1 MQKNIINIAPAV
13 EETPRA
19 KRVAAYARVSCG
31 KDTMLHS
38 LAAQIDYYRNYI
50 RMNPEW
56 RFAGVYADE
65 AKTGTKDNREQ
76 FQQLLSECRSG
87 NIDMVITKSIS
98 RFARNTVTLLKTVRE
113 LQSLGVDVFFEEQ
126 NIYTLSADGEVMLT
140 LLASFSQAESLSV
153 SDNCKWRI
161 RKGFEE
167 GRASTCTMLG
177 YRLIDGE
184 ITLVEEEAETAKRIF
199 DMYLSGY
206 GLQKIANTLNEEG
219 TYSIYGNEWH
229 ISTIRKVLAN
239 EKYCGDLLLQKSY
252 RENHITK
259 KMLPNNGELPQY
271 FVEDDHPAVV
281 SREIFTAVQ
290 KELKRRADEK
300 TPSYGSTSIFTG
312 KIRCSC
318 CGKNYRRKTTPYNI
332 VWCCSTYNS
341 KGKKHCP
348 DSKAIPE
355 ETLKLAAAT
364 ILNTDGFSEADF
376 EAQIRFI
383 EAHPD
388 NLLRFLFEDGST
400 ADYVWKDRSRSESWT
415 DEMKETARQRTMER
429 NAAHGK

>member
-1 MQKNIINIAPAV
+1 MQKNIINITPSATD
-13 EETPRA
+13 TPRM

-50 RMNPEW
+50 MMNPEW

-76 FQQLLSECRSG
+76 FQLLLSECRSG

-98 RFARNTVTLLKTVRE
+98 RFARNTVTLLETVRE

-140 LLASFSQAESLSV
+140 LLASFAQAESLSC

-177 YRLIDGE
+177 YRLVDGE
-184 ITLVEEEAETAKRIF
+184 ITLVEEEAKTARRMF
-199 DMYLSGY
+199 DLYLAGH
-206 GLQKIANTLNEEG
+206 GLQKIANILNEEG
-219 TYSIYGNEWH
+219 LYSIFGNEWH
-229 ISTIRKVLAN
+229 ASTVRKVLTN
-239 EKYCGDLLLQKSY
+239 EKYCGDLLLQKTY

-259 KMLPNNGELPQY
+259 KMRPNTGELPQY

-281 SREIFTAVQ
+281 SRQTFMAVQ
-290 KELKRRADEK
+290 DELKRRAEENEK
-300 TPSYGSTSIFTG
+300 PVGSTSAFTA
-312 KIRCSC
+312 KIRCAC
-318 CGKNYRRKTTPYNI
+318 CGKNYRRKTTPHNI

-341 KGKKHCP
+341 KGKKYCP
-348 DSKAIPE
+348 DSKVIPE
-355 ETLKLAAAT
+355 ETLKRAAAEIMRADT
-364 ILNTDGFSEADF
+364 FSDEDF
-376 EAQIRFI
+376 EKKVSFI
-383 EAHPD
+383 EAHSG
-388 NLLRFLFEDGST
+388 NLLRFHLADGST
-400 ADYVWKDRSRSESWT
+400 AEYVWKDRSRSESWT
-415 DEMKETARQRTMER
+415 DEMKAAAGRKTKER
-429 NAAHGK
+429 NASHGK